1 MSEIKFGTG
10 QFGKP
15 IPAKTTRNLGISAF
29 ILSTMS
35 SYMASA
41 SYIPADLSSALQGFT
56 SFGATICL
64 GLIPFFGVETSQKT
78 VPIEEVASMET
89 DDKKEVKP

>member
-1 MSEIKFGTG
+1 MAEVKFGIRSL
-10 QFGKP
+10 GKP

-29 ILSTMS
+29 VLSTLS

-41 SYIPADLSSALQGFT
+41 GYIPANLSSALQGLA

-64 GLIPFFGVETSQKT
+64 GLIPFYGVETSEKS
-78 VPIEEVASMET
+78 VPIEKASVIET
-89 DDKKEVKP
+89 EPETK